1 MNNLLINTPQNVNFE
16 YKLASV
22 GSRILAFGI
31 DYGIMLLYA
40 FLVALFF
47 QITDILTGLDSWA
60 TWGIYSL
67 MYLPIFFY
75 PLLCETFMN
84 GQTFGKKI
92 LKLKVVKI
100 DGTRATFYQYF
111 IRWVS
116 NAVDIFLSMG
126 GIGLTSIILSQKG
139 QRLGDIA
146 ADTTVI
152 SLKENLNLKET
163 VFEDLAVEHAIVY
176 PEVYK
181 ISDKDINEIKDIYNT
196 GYRRK
201 NYEIIKALASKVEV
215 MIGKKASERPEDFVA
230 QVIQDHY
237 YSFKDN

>member
-1 MNNLLINTPQNVNFE
+1 MNKLLINTPQNVNFE
-16 YKLASV
+16 YKLAPV
-22 GSRILAFGI
+22 GTRILAFAI
-31 DYGIMLLYA
+31 DYGIMILYL
-40 FLVALFF
+40 FLIILIIRSTSILDGLDTWSTMGVYALF
-47 QITDILTGLDSWA
+47 
-60 TWGIYSL
+60 SL
-67 MYLPIFFY
+67 PFFFY
-75 PLLCETFMN
+75 TLLCESILN
-84 GQTFGKKI
+84 GQTLGKKI

-100 DGTRATFYQYF
+100 DGTRATVYQYF

-126 GIGLTSIILSQKG
+126 GIGLTSIILSPKG

-152 SLKENLNLKET
+152 SLKETVNLRET
-163 VFEDLAVEHAIVY
+163 VFEELTAEHEVVY

-181 ISDKDINEIKDIYNT
+181 ISDMEINEIKDLYNT

-201 NYEIIKALASKVEV
+201 NYEIIKALAAKVEI
-215 MIGKKASERPEDFVA
+215 MIGRKASERPEDFLA

-237 YSFKDN
+237 SMFKDN

>member
-1 MNNLLINTPQNVNFE
+1 MNKLLINTPQNVNFE
-16 YKLASV
+16 YKLAPV
-22 GSRILAFGI
+22 GTRVLAFGL
-31 DYGIMLLYA
+31 DYGIMILYLFSVFLLFNA
-40 FLVALFF
+40 TNLLH
-47 QITDILTGLDSWA
+47 GLDNWA

-67 MYLPIFFY
+67 VTLPIFFY
-75 PLLCETFMN
+75 PLVCETWMD
-84 GQTFGKKI
+84 GQTIGKKL

-100 DGTRATFYQYF
+100 DGSRATFYQYF

-126 GIGLTSIILSQKG
+126 GLGLTSIILSSKG
-139 QRLGDIA
+139 QRIGDIA

-152 SLKENLNLKET
+152 SLKESINLKDT
-163 VFEDLAVEHAIVY
+163 LFEEINTEHQIVY

-181 ISDKDINEIKDIYNT
+181 LSDKDINAIKDIYNT

-201 NYEIIKALASKVEV
+201 NYAIIQALAVKIEV
-215 MIGKKASERPEDFVA
+215 LLDKKTDEKPENFVA

-237 YSFKDN
+237 YAFKNQ

>member
-31 DYGIMLLYA
+31 DYGIMILYY
-40 FLVALFF
+40 FLVILFLDM
-47 QITDILTGLDSWA
+47 TSLLEGMDSWSM
-60 TWGIYSL
+60 WGLYSL
-67 MYLPIFFY
+67 LFLPIFFY
-75 PLLCETFMN
+75 TLFCETFMN
-84 GQTFGKKI
+84 GQTIGKKFM
-92 LKLKVVKI
+92 KLKVVKI

-116 NAVDIFLSMG
+116 NTIDIFLSMG

-139 QRLGDIA
+139 QRLGDLA

-152 SLKENLNLKET
+152 SLKDQLNLKAT
-163 VFEDLAVEHAIVY
+163 VFEELAVEHEIVY

-201 NYEIIKALASKVEV
+201 NYEIIKALAAKVEL
-215 MIGKKASERPEDFVA
+215 MIGKKASGHPEDFVA

>member
-1 MNNLLINTPQNVNFE
+1 MNKLLINTPQNVNFE
-16 YKLASV
+16 YKLAPV
-22 GSRILAFGI
+22 GTRILAFAI
-31 DYGIMLLYA
+31 DYGIMMLYA
-40 FLVALFF
+40 FMVYVFF
-47 QITDILTGLDSWA
+47 STFDFLEGLDNWSL
-60 TWGIYSL
+60 WGIYSL
-67 MYLPIFFY
+67 VFLPLFFY
-75 PLLCETFMN
+75 PLACETTLN
-84 GQTFGKKI
+84 GQTLGKKI
-92 LKLKVVKI
+92 MKLKVVKI

-126 GIGLTSIILSQKG
+126 GVGLTSIILSQKG

-152 SLKENLNLKET
+152 SLKETLNLKET
-163 VFEDLAVEHAIVY
+163 VFEELTVEHKIVY

-181 ISDKDINEIKDIYNT
+181 ISDQEINEIKDIYNT

-201 NYEIIKALASKVEV
+201 NYEIIIALAEKVET
-215 MIGKKASERPEDFVA
+215 MIEKKSTDKPEAFVA

>member
-1 MNNLLINTPQNVNFE
+1 MNKLLINTPQNVNFE
-16 YKLASV
+16 YKLAPV
-22 GSRILAFGI
+22 GSRILAFAI
-31 DYGIMLLYA
+31 DYGIMILYI
-40 FLVALFF
+40 FLVILFF
-47 QITDILTGLDSWA
+47 STFDFLEGLDNWSL
-60 TWGIYSL
+60 WGIYSL
-67 MYLPIFFY
+67 AYLPIFFY
-75 PLLCETFMN
+75 PLACETTMN
-84 GQTFGKKI
+84 GQTLGKKI
-92 LKLKVVKI
+92 MKLKVVKI

-126 GIGLTSIILSQKG
+126 GVGLTSIILSQKG

-152 SLKENLNLKET
+152 SLKETLNLKET
-163 VFEDLAVEHAIVY
+163 VFEELTVEHQIVY

-181 ISDKDINEIKDIYNT
+181 ISDQEINEIKDIYNT

-201 NYEIIKALASKVEV
+201 NYEIIIALAEKVEI
-215 MIGKKASERPEDFVA
+215 MIGKKSTQTPEAFVA

>member
-1 MNNLLINTPQNVNFE
+1 MNKLLINTPQNVNFE
-16 YKLASV
+16 YKLAPV
-22 GSRILAFGI
+22 GTRIIAFAI
-31 DYGIMLLYA
+31 DYGFMLLYIFA
-40 FLVALFF
+40 LVLFF
-47 QITDILTGLDSWA
+47 DSTNVLEGLDNWSL
-60 TWGIYSL
+60 WGIYSL
-67 MYLPIFFY
+67 VSLPVFFY
-75 PLLCETFMN
+75 TIGTEVLMN

-92 LKLKVVKI
+92 MKLKVVKI

-116 NAVDIFLSMG
+116 NAVDIFMSMG
-126 GIGLTSIILSQKG
+126 GIGLMSIILSQKG

-152 SLKENLNLKET
+152 SLKESLNLKET
-163 VFEDLAVEHAIVY
+163 VFEELTVEHTIVY

-181 ISDKDINEIKDIYNT
+181 ISDREINEIKDIYNT

-201 NYEIIKALASKVEV
+201 NYEIIKALAAKVEV
-215 MIGKKASERPEDFVA
+215 LIGKKNEELPEKFVA

-237 YSFKDN
+237 YSFRNN

>member
-1 MNNLLINTPQNVNFE
+1 MNKLLINTPQNVNFE
-16 YKLASV
+16 YKLAPV
-22 GSRILAFGI
+22 GNRILAFAL
-31 DYGIMLLYA
+31 DYGIMLLYVFSVIL
-40 FLVALFF
+40 FLNY
-47 QITDILTGLDSWA
+47 TKILDGLDNWSL
-60 TWGIYSL
+60 WGIYSIV
-67 MYLPIFFY
+67 YLPVFFY
-75 PLLCETFMN
+75 TIGCEVLMN

-92 LKLKVVKI
+92 MKLKVVKI

-126 GIGLTSIILSQKG
+126 GVGLTSIILSQKG

-152 SLKENLNLKET
+152 SLKETLNLKET
-163 VFEDLAVEHAIVY
+163 VFEELTVEHTIVY

-181 ISDKDINEIKDIYNT
+181 ISDQEINEIKDIYNT

-201 NYEIIKALASKVEV
+201 NYEIIKALAAKVEI
-215 MIGKKASERPEDFVA
+215 MIGKKSEERPENFVA

-237 YSFKDN
+237 YSFKNN